1 MGKYNVMSVSVPH
14 APTTPVPH
22 EPNPLA
28 QAAPHPA
35 GVRVCV
41 CVCPTLPASTPVTL
55 IRSCCIQKCE
65 LAAVERNG
73 DDSRPRQAQSTD
85 ERLEVIEQLL
95 RKVAICVLFDN
106 RTIWRIRGT
115 TRPIPRHIA

>member
-1 MGKYNVMSVSVPH
+1 MAKSQPPSVALRASELH
-14 APTTPVPH
+14 AKSLRT
-22 EPNPLA
+22 
-28 QAAPHPA
+28 Q
-35 GVRVCV
+35 
-41 CVCPTLPASTPVTL
+41 
-55 IRSCCIQKCE
+55 